1 MSDPTNLS
9 QKFAALQKLM
19 TDQHQALMDE
29 ITALRGTGGPE
40 TTIRSLNQSLWNLAG
55 TAPGANLLQILDEI
69 TALRGTGGPETT
81 IRSLNQSLWNLA
93 GTAPGASL
101 LEIKTAIAALDSGI
115 SSVASNTSGVASNTS
130 TLSNTKDLIVRLL
143 AQFDTAVAA
152 PTMKDLLLNVDTNIT
167 TVATNTTT
175 IASNTGT
182 IATNT
187 TTIASNTGTI
197 ATNTGE
203 IAGNTGTIAGNTGNP
218 LNTLP
223 PGVCASPLV
232 STGTFYQDTT
242 AISIT
247 PVTIA
252 TWPET
257 LGGDFTVDFDIITAG
272 YTTVHCANWTNYHIY
287 VASKADSFGVIPGRG
302 ERYACNQW
310 VTLSIPESGLLNGAE
325 FNVDRGNS
333 LKVYICPIED
343 PNVLGG
349 CAGGDGDPL
358 VAGSWTSGYANRL
371 YPAIYNGGITWTQN
385 VDIVPYRGGDISDP
399 VNAQHMTIF
408 AIVDTPTSRPQVCV
422 RWRYHD
428 TPFEPSA
435 YLYLEEYIIPGPQ
448 NTTYPGLWRG
458 GSGGTYIM
466 GDEYGVIDGYNSHYL
481 YCNPTDT
488 LYVGYAIFYQSSN
501 GSIPPDVTIT
511 LMP

>member
-9 QKFAALQKLM
+9 QKFAALQQLM
-19 TDQHQALMDE
+19 TDQHQALMAE

-55 TAPGANLLQILDEI
+55 TAPGATLLQILDEI
-69 TALRGTGGPETT
+69 TALRGTGGTETT
-81 IRSLNQSLWNLA
+81 IRSINQSLWNLA

-101 LEIKTAIAALDSGI
+101 LQLKTAIEALDSGI

-130 TLSNTKDLIVRLL
+130 TLGATKDLIVRLL
-143 AQFDTAVAA
+143 AQFDTAFVT
-152 PTMKDLLLNVDTNIT
+152 PTMKDLLKLVNDGVSAIE
-167 TVATNTTT
+167 A
-175 IASNTGT
+175 NTGAIAADT
-182 IATNT
+182 GVIAT
-187 TTIASNTGTI
+187 NTGTI

-223 PGVCASPLV
+223 PGVCSSPLV

-257 LGGDFTVDFDIITAG
+257 LGGDFTVDFDYIAAG

-302 ERYACNQW
+302 ERYSTNQW
-310 VTLSIPESGLLNGAE
+310 VTLSIPESGLLTGAE

-349 CAGGDGDPL
+349 CGGGDGDPL
-358 VAGSWTSGYANRL
+358 VAGSWTQMANGLFR
-371 YPAIYNGGITWTQN
+371 PTIYNGGITWSQN
-385 VDIVPYRGGDISDP
+385 MSIVNHYVGGYTENIT
-399 VNAQHMTIF
+399 VF
-408 AIVDTPTSRPQVCV
+408 AIVDTPTDTPRVCV
-422 RWRYHD
+422 RWRLRD
-428 TPFEPSA
+428 APSFQNT
-435 YLYLEEYIIPGPQ
+435 LYLQEYRIPASPDVSFPGQWREVSSLQAIVAQYDCFYAEGMTTLTEYRNPTVPMIAYGLTYGPGP
-448 NTTYPGLWRG
+448 G
-458 GSGGTYIM
+458 
-466 GDEYGVIDGYNSHYL
+466 
-481 YCNPTDT
+481 
-488 LYVGYAIFYQSSN
+488 